1 MTTLVNP
8 CVKSGKKADPPAEAE
23 TGNRARKIIHI
34 DMDAFYASVEIRD
47 NPSLRGKP
55 IAVGGR
61 ADSRGVIATCSYEAR
76 RYGIHSAMASA
87 EAVRRCPQL
96 ILLPGR
102 HSVYRQVSEQIHGI
116 FQRYTDRVEPLSLDE
131 AYLDVTDCRACHGS
145 ATLIAEQIRTEIRAE
160 TGLTA
165 SAGVAPNKFLAKIAS
180 DENKPDGLCV
190 ITPDQIAAF
199 VADLPLRKIPGVG
212 PRTAEK
218 LEQQGLTHGR
228 DLLPLSLEA
237 LSARYGRFGE
247 RLYQRAR
254 GIDERP
260 VQPQRER
267 KSVGV
272 ETTLTQDLRTEEQ
285 CREILL
291 TLLPELTRRLRGR
304 RFKGITIKLKFHD
317 FRQTTAS
324 HTASQLTSDLLDS
337 ILHVAYQRA
346 AGRRVRLVGISVAL
360 APHDPADQ
368 LTLDFS

>member
-1 MTTLVNP
+1 MP
-8 CVKSGKKADPPAEAE
+8 
-23 TGNRARKIIHI
+23 RKIIHI

-61 ADSRGVIATCSYEAR
+61 PETRGVIATCSYEAR
-76 RYGIHSAMASA
+76 QFGIHSAMPSA
-87 EAVRRCPQL
+87 EALRRCPHL

-102 HSVYRQVSEQIHGI
+102 RDVYRQVSQQIHAI
-116 FQRYTDRVEPLSLDE
+116 FARYTDLIEPLSLDE
-131 AYLDVTDCRACHGS
+131 AFLDVTDCRACRGS
-145 ATLIAEQIRTEIRAE
+145 ATLIAEQIRADIKAE

-190 ITPDQIAAF
+190 ITPDQVAAF

-218 LEQQGLTHGR
+218 LEQQGLSVGR
-228 DLLPLSLEA
+228 DLLPFSLEE
-237 LSARYGRFGE
+237 LSERFGRFGE

-260 VQPQRER
+260 VQPERVR

-272 ETTLTQDLRTEEQ
+272 ETTLPQDLRSEAQ
-285 CREILL
+285 CREVLE
-291 TLLPELTRRLRGR
+291 TLLPELQRRLRGR
-304 RFKGITIKLKFHD
+304 AFRGITVKLKFHD
-317 FRQTTAS
+317 FRQTTAA
-324 HTASQLTSDLLDS
+324 HPADRLAGDLLDS
-337 ILHVAYQRA
+337 ILHVAWQRA

-360 APHDPADQ
+360 AEEAPVSQ
-368 LTLDFS
+368 LALDFS